1 MRYLH
6 TNDRGEQSIA
16 KPMQSLN
23 TFDSQEK
30 NFSLNS
36 LISFLEIQL
45 SSSDFMFEPKADCE
59 CALTF
64 NLLIR

>member
-1 MRYLH
+1 
-6 TNDRGEQSIA
+6 
-16 KPMQSLN
+16 MQSLN

-36 LISFLEIQL
+36 LISLLEIQL